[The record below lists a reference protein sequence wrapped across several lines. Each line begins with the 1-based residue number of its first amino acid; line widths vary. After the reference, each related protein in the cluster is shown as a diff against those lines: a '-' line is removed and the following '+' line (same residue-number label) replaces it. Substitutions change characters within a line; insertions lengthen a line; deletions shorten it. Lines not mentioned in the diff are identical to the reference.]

1 MKFKAFLTK
10 NDMKN
15 FYSGLKEIYGPTTS
29 STSPLLNIHGTALI
43 TDKEDILKRW
53 AEHFD
58 SVLNRPSVID
68 NEAINRLP
76 QIPTNEA
83 LDIMLTREEL
93 PKAISQLSSGK
104 APGSDSIPAEIYK
117 NWWPSP
123 CPSNPTAIQTHLA
136 TGNSS
141 PGPQGCS
148 YHSPV

>member
-1 MKFKAFLTK
+1 MDPQHQVPHPFSILT
-10 NDMKN
+10 
-15 FYSGLKEIYGPTTS
+15 
-29 STSPLLNIHGTALI
+29 GTALI

-58 SVLNRPSVID
+58 SVLNRPSVIND
-68 NEAINRLP
+68 EAINRLP

-83 LDIMLTREEL
+83 LDIMPTREEL
-93 PKAISQLSSGK
+93 LQSHQSAIEWQSTRLRQHSSRDLQK
-104 APGSDSIPAEIYK
+104 
-117 NWWPSP
+117 WWPSP

-141 PGPQGCS
+141 PGPQGCF